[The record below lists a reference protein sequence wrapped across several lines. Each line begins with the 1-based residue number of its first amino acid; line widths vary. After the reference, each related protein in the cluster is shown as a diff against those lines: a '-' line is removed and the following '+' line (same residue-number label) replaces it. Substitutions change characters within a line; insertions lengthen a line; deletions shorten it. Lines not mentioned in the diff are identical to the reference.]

1 MALCHIWDRYMGCD
15 GTDSVV
21 SDWSVIH
28 FSMYAEI
35 VKYSSK
41 YFGSLPVVLSEP
53 GSLTFCILKYVTFSY
68 TIFSFAL
75 MEKPT
80 FAKYFSQADI
90 SYGLYLYGFFVQQ
103 IVVYL
108 FNKSSIVIGEI
119 WLLVFC
125 IGITC
130 IIALLSFLC
139 VEKPMQQLSKKILA
153 RL

>member
-35 VKYSSK
+35 VKYSGK

-53 GSLTFCILKYVTFSY
+53 RIAYLLYIKICDIFIYNILL
-68 TIFSFAL
+68 AL
-75 MEKPT
+75 VEKPT
-80 FAKYFSQADI
+80 FAKCFSQADI

-130 IIALLSFLC
+130 IIALLSFY
-139 VEKPMQQLSKKILA
+139 A
-153 RL
+153 

>member
-1 MALCHIWDRYMGCD
+1 MGCD

-35 VKYSSK
+35 VKYSGK

-53 GSLTFCILKYVTFSY
+53 RIAYLLYIKICDIFIYNILLCIGGKTDLCKML
-68 TIFSFAL
+68 FA
-75 MEKPT
+75 
-80 FAKYFSQADI
+80 
-90 SYGLYLYGFFVQQ
+90 GLIYHMDYIYMVFFVQQ
-103 IVVYL
+103 IIVYL

>member
-1 MALCHIWDRYMGCD
+1 MGCD

-35 VKYSSK
+35 VKYSGK

-53 GSLTFCILKYVTFSY
+53 RITYLLYIKICDIFIYNILL
-68 TIFSFAL
+68 FAL

-80 FAKYFSQADI
+80 FAKCFFSQADI
-90 SYGLYLYGFFVQQ
+90 SYGLYLYGFLCKQ

-108 FNKSSIVIGEI
+108 FNKSKIVIGEI

-130 IIALLSFLC
+130 IIALLSFF
-139 VEKPMQQLSKKILA
+139 A
-153 RL
+153 

>member
-1 MALCHIWDRYMGCD
+1 MQNAFL
-15 GTDSVV
+15 
-21 SDWSVIH
+21 
-28 FSMYAEI
+28 
-35 VKYSSK
+35 
-41 YFGSLPVVLSEP
+41 
-53 GSLTFCILKYVTFSY
+53 
-68 TIFSFAL
+68 
-75 MEKPT
+75 
-80 FAKYFSQADI
+80 QADI

-139 VEKPMQQLSKKILA
+139 VEKPMQQLSKKILV

>member
-53 GSLTFCILKYVTFSY
+53 RITYLLYIKICDIL
-68 TIFSFAL
+68 FSFAL

>member
-1 MALCHIWDRYMGCD
+1 MGCD

-53 GSLTFCILKYVTFSY
+53 RIAYLLYIK
-68 TIFSFAL
+68 I
-75 MEKPT
+75 
-80 FAKYFSQADI
+80 SQADI

-139 VEKPMQQLSKKILA
+139 VEKPMQQLSKKILV